1 MSWAN
6 CDWNLTSV
14 DKNDAWSVVKSLPI
28 KELLHW
34 KQSDQTSQ
42 RLAAINEIANRQY
55 VCEPCGLEFKYRS
68 YYKLHLNSKKHRYTI
83 EPPEWK
89 CKDCNVS
96 FRYESKLI
104 RHMNSQKHLGKPNVF
119 CELCKYK
126 ASCLSQFNIHLATKK
141 HLNRL

>member
-1 MSWAN
+1 MLEEVKKMS
-6 CDWNLTSV
+6 
-14 DKNDAWSVVKSLPI
+14 I
-28 KELLHW
+28 QELLTLKLSPESPDH
-34 KQSDQTSQ
+34 SV
-42 RLAAINEIANRQY
+42 AENEIANRQY

-68 YYKLHLNSKKHRYTI
+68 QYKLHIKGKKHRYTI

-104 RHMNSQKHLGKPNVF
+104 RHMNSQKHLGKPNLF

-141 HLNRL
+141 HLNRI